1 MERLTR
7 VSKNGTG
14 MIWFIDHNNNNIDV
28 EPCEMTTKDIRIA
41 LERLAYYE
49 DLEERYKLIAPLPHD
64 DNPCLHCDS
73 GWASISSTKCTS
85 CSDSCLRLKE
95 YHERHGVINEH

>member
-14 MIWFIDHNNNNIDV
+14 MIWFIDHNNKNVDL

-49 DLEERYKLIAPLPHD
+49 DLEESDKLIILEPTD
-64 DNPCLHCDS
+64 EYPCRNCDV
-73 GWASISSTKCTS
+73 GWGSISSDGCTS
-85 CSDSCLRLKE
+85 CKDSCIRFKE
-95 YHERHGVINEH
+95 FNERHNKKEV